1 MNGADSDSCDIAIVG
16 GGLAGGLA
24 TLALARRRPDLD
36 VRLIE
41 PGPVGGNHLWSFF
54 DGDVAARNRWLI
66 EPLIAHRWS
75 GYDVA
80 FPAYRRAIAMPYNS
94 IDSETL
100 AEAVAALLPPERLI
114 AKAATRLAPQS
125 VLLEGGDRLA
135 ARHVID
141 ARGVG
146 DLAGIDCGWQKF
158 VGQALRVAGGHGLT
172 HPMVMDA
179 TVEQIGG
186 IAADDFE
193 RMNNALLRL
202 ERFWTDQIRYKL

>member
-1 MNGADSDSCDIAIVG
+1 M
-16 GGLAGGLA
+16 
-24 TLALARRRPDLD
+24 
-36 VRLIE
+36 RLIE

-125 VLLEGGDRLA
+125 VLLEGSGTSR
-135 ARHVID
+135 
-141 ARGVG
+141 
-146 DLAGIDCGWQKF
+146 
-158 VGQALRVAGGHGLT
+158 
-172 HPMVMDA
+172 
-179 TVEQIGG
+179 ES
-186 IAADDFE
+186 IAAGRNSSGRRCASRADT
-193 RMNNALLRL
+193 ASPTLS
-202 ERFWTDQIRYKL
+202 